1 MSQVEPFDP
10 PLRVL
15 LGPGPSTVPPSVLRA
30 MAAPT
35 IGHLDP
41 RFLQITD
48 QVCELLRQ
56 VFETE
61 NKLTLP
67 ISGTGSAGM
76 EAVLVN
82 LIEPAD
88 RALIGVSG
96 VFGAR
101 MAEVARRAGAEVVEV
116 TGEWGRAI
124 APEAF
129 RQAARGKRY
138 KLLCAVHAET
148 STGVLQPLEPLR
160 EIADELGALLV
171 VDAVTSLGGL
181 SVATDERRLDAV
193 YSGTQKCLSCP
204 PGLSPLT
211 FSEAAESA
219 LKARKRP
226 VQSWY
231 LDLTLVTRYFG
242 SERVYHHTAPIN
254 MIYALH
260 EALRLVTE
268 ETLPARW
275 SRHRLHAAALW
286 AGLEALGLELVV
298 PPSERLPTL
307 TTVRIPT
314 GIDDAAVR
322 RSLLEDFN
330 VEIGG
335 GLGPF
340 KGNTWRIGLMGA
352 SSTRQNVNLCLSSL
366 RAAMAA
372 QGFRAEDPI
381 AAADAV
387 YRQGPIGEA

>member
-1 MSQVEPFDP
+1 MSVTPIHP
-10 PLRVL
+10 PSRVL
-15 LGPGPSTVPPSVLRA
+15 LGPGPSSVPPSVLGA
-30 MAAPT
+30 LAAPT

-48 QVCELLRQ
+48 QVCELLRE
-56 VFETE
+56 VFETNNE
-61 NKLTLP
+61 LTLP

-82 LIEPAD
+82 LLESGD
-88 RALIGVSG
+88 RALIGVAG
-96 VFGAR
+96 VFGTR

-116 TGEWGRAI
+116 AGEWGRAI

-129 RQAARGKRY
+129 RKAAQGKRF

-160 EIADELGALLV
+160 EVADELGALMV

-181 SVATDERRLDAV
+181 SVATDARRLDAV

-211 FSEAAESA
+211 FSAAAEAA
-219 LKARKRP
+219 LHARTRP

-268 ETLPARW
+268 EGLPARW
-275 SRHRLHAAALW
+275 NRHRLHAAALW
-286 AGLEALGLELVV
+286 AGLEGLGLELVV
-298 PPSERLPTL
+298 PPAERLPTL
-307 TTVRIPT
+307 TTVRIPA
-314 GIDDAAVR
+314 GVDDAAVR
-322 RSLLEDFN
+322 RALLDDFN
-330 VEIGG
+330 LEIGG

-352 SSTRQNVNLCLSSL
+352 SATRQSVNLCLSAL
-366 RAAMAA
+366 RAAIAA
-372 QGFRAEDPI
+372 QGFGGEDPI

-387 YRQGPIGEA
+387 YGRAVR

>member
-1 MSQVEPFDP
+1 MSRVPPIDP
-10 PLRVL
+10 PSRVL

-30 MAAPT
+30 MAMPT

-41 RFLQITD
+41 AFLQITD
-48 QVCELLRQ
+48 QVCDLLRQ
-56 VFETE
+56 VFETK

-82 LIEPAD
+82 LIEPGD
-88 RALIGVSG
+88 RVLVGVSG
-96 VFGAR
+96 VFGTR

-116 TGEWGRAI
+116 AGEWGRAI
-124 APEAF
+124 AAEEF
-129 RQAARGKRY
+129 RKAAQGKHC

-160 EIADELGALLV
+160 AIADELGALLV

-181 SVATDERRLDAV
+181 SVSTDARRLDAV

-211 FSEAAESA
+211 LSAAAESA
-219 LKARKRP
+219 LSARKRP

-260 EALRLVTE
+260 EALRLVAE
-268 ETLPARW
+268 EGLAARW
-275 SRHRLHAAALW
+275 NRHRLHASALW
-286 AGLEALGLELVV
+286 AGLEALGLSLAGA
-298 PPSERLPTL
+298 PGGAATHADHGADPQKHRRRARFAERCSRTS
-307 TTVRIPT
+307 TSRS
-314 GIDDAAVR
+314 AAGSG
-322 RSLLEDFN
+322 RSKAT
-330 VEIGG
+330 
-335 GLGPF
+335 P
-340 KGNTWRIGLMGA
+340 GA
-352 SSTRQNVNLCLSSL
+352 S
-366 RAAMAA
+366 
-372 QGFRAEDPI
+372 G
-381 AAADAV
+381 
-387 YRQGPIGEA
+387 

>member
-1 MSQVEPFDP
+1 MTIDKVRPIEPP
-10 PLRVL
+10 SRVL

-82 LIEPAD
+82 LIEPGD
-88 RALIGVSG
+88 RALIGVAG
-96 VFGAR
+96 VFGTR

-116 TGEWGRAI
+116 AGEWGRAI
-124 APEAF
+124 SAEAF
-129 RQAARGKRY
+129 RKAAQGKRY

-160 EIADELGALLV
+160 VIADEIGALLV

-181 SVATDERRLDAV
+181 SVATDARRLDAV

-211 FSEAAESA
+211 FSPAAEAA
-219 LKARKRP
+219 LMARKRP

-242 SERVYHHTAPIN
+242 SERAYHHTAPIN

-275 SRHRLHAAALW
+275 QRHRLHAAALW

-298 PPSERLPTL
+298 PAAERLPTL
-307 TTVRIPT
+307 TTVRIPR
-314 GIDDAAVR
+314 GIDDVAVR
-322 RSLLEDFN
+322 RTLLEDFG

-352 SSTRQNVNLCLSSL
+352 SATRQNVNLCLSSL
-366 RAAMAA
+366 RAAVAA
-372 QGFRAEDPI
+372 QGFGGEDPI
-381 AAADAV
+381 ARADAV
-387 YRQGPIGEA
+387 FQRGVE

>member
-1 MSQVEPFDP
+1 MSNVPAIDP
-10 PLRVL
+10 PSRVL
-15 LGPGPSTVPPSVLRA
+15 LGPGPSSVPPSVLRA
-30 MAAPT
+30 LSAPT

-56 VFETE
+56 VFETK
-61 NKLTLP
+61 NQLTLP

-82 LIEPAD
+82 LLEPGD
-88 RALIGVSG
+88 RALIGVAG
-96 VFGAR
+96 VFGIR

-116 TGEWGRAI
+116 AGEWGRAI

-129 RQAARGKRY
+129 RAAAQDKRC
-138 KLLCAVHAET
+138 KLVCAVHAET

-171 VDAVTSLGGL
+171 ADAVTSLGGL
-181 SVATDERRLDAV
+181 PVATDARRLDAV

-211 FSEAAESA
+211 FSAAAEAA
-219 LKARKRP
+219 LQTRKRP

-260 EALRLVTE
+260 EALRLVAE
-268 ETLPARW
+268 EGLPARW
-275 SRHRLHAAALW
+275 KRHRLHAAALW

-307 TTVRIPT
+307 TTVRIPA

-322 RSLLEDFN
+322 RTLLDDFS

-352 SSTRQNVNLCLSSL
+352 SATRQSVNLCLSAL
-366 RAAMAA
+366 KTAMGA
-372 QGFRAEDPI
+372 QGFRGEDPI

-387 YRQGPIGEA
+387 YRQSVG

>member
-1 MSQVEPFDP
+1 MTISKVPPIEPP
-10 PLRVL
+10 SRVM
-15 LGPGPSTVPPSVLRA
+15 LGPGPSTVSPSVLRA
-30 MAAPT
+30 LAAPT

-48 QVCELLRQ
+48 QVCELLRR

-82 LIEPAD
+82 LIEPGD
-88 RALIGVSG
+88 RALIGVAG
-96 VFGAR
+96 VFGTR

-116 TGEWGRAI
+116 AGEWGRAI

-129 RQAARGKRY
+129 RKTAQGKRF

-181 SVATDERRLDAV
+181 SVATDARRLDAV
-193 YSGTQKCLSCP
+193 YSATQKCLSCP

-211 FSEAAESA
+211 FSPAAEAA
-219 LKARKRP
+219 LMARKRP

-275 SRHRLHAAALW
+275 QRHRLHAAALW
-286 AGLEALGLELVV
+286 TGLEALGLELVV
-298 PPSERLPTL
+298 PAAERLPTL

-314 GIDDAAVR
+314 GVDDVAVR
-322 RSLLEDFN
+322 RALLEDFN

-352 SSTRQNVNLCLSSL
+352 SATRQNVNLCLSSL

-372 QGFRAEDPI
+372 QGFVGEDPI
-381 AAADAV
+381 ARADAV
-387 YRQGPIGEA
+387 FQRGVE